1 VSLSEAGKRPKKL
14 KNTGEIRAAL
24 RNSEEQ
30 HRSLLENLSIGV
42 YRCSGEVDGLFME
55 ANQALASMLG
65 YDSVDELFSIKLS
78 SIFPS
83 SYDCQRFLD
92 QLVENADSFDHRS
105 VLLVRKDGS
114 RINVSLTARGIRGS
128 GGELEYVDGTVEDLS
143 ERQAMREA
151 LWHSEE
157 RFRRLI
163 DQIPNMAVQG
173 FGPDGIINFWN
184 QASEDLYGYTAEEA
198 LGADMVALVV
208 PPEMQEKSRQV
219 IVEAASSGKLP
230 LPGEQILLGKD
241 GAPVPV
247 FCSHALMQYPDSP
260 AEIYCVNIDLRQQK
274 AVEEEKALL
283 EKRLRMGE
291 KFQAIGELAGGVAHD
306 FNNQLAAIM
315 GGAEILKKKMQEK
328 QLVEFVDMIL
338 RASRNAA
345 DLTEQLLAFS
355 RRGMYRNE
363 IVDVPTLIAQVI
375 SLLEHSVD
383 KRIKVH
389 VAESPS
395 SGLLNVSGD
404 AGQLENAFLNMGLN
418 ARDALLSGGTMTFSV
433 GQVLISQDYCDQLP
447 YEMQAGSFVKVTLS
461 DDGTGMSEE
470 VMGHIFEPFFTTK
483 SVGEGTGMG
492 LAAVYG
498 TVKNHGGFIE
508 VESQPGQGTVFT
520 ILLPAVEEQILASD
534 GDSEDAVV
542 SEASA
547 RVLLVEDEELVRMVV
562 ENMLTELGYQ
572 VTSVANGSEAIAY
585 YRKNWKNVDLVLID
599 MVMPELDGSQSFAV
613 LREINPA
620 VKVVL
625 ASGYSMN
632 AEVSVLLKQ
641 GAKAF
646 LQKPFGIREMS
657 VTLEKVLGNKQIG

>member
-1 VSLSEAGKRPKKL
+1 MSLSEAGKRQEKRKNAGKL
-14 KNTGEIRAAL
+14 RAAQ
-24 RNSEEQ
+24 RDNEEQ

-42 YRCSGEVDGLFME
+42 YRCSGEADGLFIE
-55 ANQALASMLG
+55 ANPALVGMLG
-65 YDSVDELFSIKLS
+65 YDSIDDLLSTKLS
-78 SIFPS
+78 SVFPS
-83 SYDCQRFLD
+83 SYDCQRFLG

-114 RINVSLTARGIRGS
+114 KINVSLTARGIRGS
-128 GGELEYVDGTVEDLS
+128 GGELKYVDGTVEDLS
-143 ERQAMREA
+143 ERQAMRQA

-173 FGPDGIINFWN
+173 YGPDGIINFWN

-198 LGADMVALVV
+198 LGVDLITLIV
-208 PPEMQEKSRQV
+208 PPIMQEKSRQV
-219 IVEAASSGKLP
+219 IAEAVSSGRPP
-230 LPGEQILLGKD
+230 LPGEQMLLGK
-241 GAPVPV
+241 GGGEVPV
-247 FCSHALMQYPDSP
+247 FCSYALMQYPNSL
-260 AEIYCVNIDLRQQK
+260 AEIYCVNIDLRHQK
-274 AVEEEKALL
+274 EAEKEKAML
-283 EKRLRMGE
+283 EKRLHMGE

-315 GGAEILKKKMQEK
+315 GGAEILKKKILEK
-328 QLVEFVDMIL
+328 PLAEFVNMIL

-355 RRGMYRNE
+355 RRGMYRDE
-363 IVDVPTLIAQVI
+363 IIDVPTLIAQVI

-389 VAESPS
+389 VAESSS

-418 ARDALLSGGTMTFSV
+418 ARDALPSGGTMTFSV
-433 GQVLISQDYCDQLP
+433 GQVLINQDYCDNLP
-447 YEMQAGSFVKVTLS
+447 YELQAGRFVKVTLS
-461 DDGTGMSEE
+461 DDGTGMSKE
-470 VMGHIFEPFFTTK
+470 VMEHIFEPFFTTK

-498 TVKNHGGFIE
+498 TVKNHGGSIE

-520 ILLPAVEEQILASD
+520 ILLPAVEDHILSSAAAVE
-534 GDSEDAVV
+534 SEVAP
-542 SEASA
+542 EASA

-562 ENMLTELGYQ
+562 ETMLTELGYQ

-585 YRKNWKNVDLVLID
+585 YRKNWGNVDLILMD

-613 LREINPA
+613 LHEINPA

-625 ASGYSMN
+625 ASGYSIN

-646 LQKPFGIREMS
+646 LQKPFSIREMS
-657 VTLEKVLGNKQIG
+657 DVLEKVLGNK